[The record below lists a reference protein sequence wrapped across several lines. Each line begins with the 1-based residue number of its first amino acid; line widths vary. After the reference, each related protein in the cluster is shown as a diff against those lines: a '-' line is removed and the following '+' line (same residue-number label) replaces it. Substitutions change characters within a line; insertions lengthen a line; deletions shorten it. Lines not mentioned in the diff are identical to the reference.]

1 MPEFVITSS
10 QLFRVT
16 SAVSSL
22 VLVALSIATFY
33 KTGHAFK
40 SIAVHFPADTYPW
53 YGPQLSWPPKSY
65 RVPLDYDWRTENYL
79 FVAAGTSIVAG
90 ILGLVHIGLSAKN
103 DPTKQTSLG
112 SKVVFFTTAFFTL
125 SASIATLV
133 STIAVNVIHASVERS
148 TCHLTLGGYPG
159 GRFKCTRELAVCHI
173 VPFLLWRDQDEAWKD
188 CQDTRMSREMLY
200 PLLAF
205 SWVLVGVYGLR
216 IWMDRKGESYLSAEE
231 RVERLR
237 QEE

>member
-10 QLFRVT
+10 QLLRVT
-16 SAVSSL
+16 SAISSL

-33 KTGHAFK
+33 KTGRAFK
-40 SIAVHFPADTYPW
+40 SIVVHFPADSYTW
-53 YGPQLSWPPKSY
+53 YGPQLNWPPENI
-65 RVPLDYDWRTENYL
+65 RVWLDYDWRTENFI

-90 ILGLVHIGLSAKN
+90 ILGLVHTGLSAKSE
-103 DPTKQTSLG
+103 PKKQRSLG
-112 SKVVFFTTAFFTL
+112 SKVLFFTTAFFAL

-133 STIAVNVIHASVERS
+133 STISVNLIYTSVQRT
-148 TCHLTLGGYPG
+148 TCHSTLGKYDNNL
-159 GRFKCTRELAVCHI
+159 KCTRELAVCHL
-173 VPFLLWRDQDEAWKD
+173 VPHLLRRDLDEAWND

-205 SWVLVGVYGLR
+205 SWVLVGAYGLG
-216 IWMDRKGESYLSAEE
+216 IWMDRKGESNLSAEE